1 MFNKSQFGTPTFGN
15 TSGFTTS
22 AFGQNTATPG
32 FGGFG
37 AGTAGFGAAANTG
50 GGLFGNTQTKPG
62 GLFGSSSFGQPATS
76 STNAGF
82 GFGTSTSNSL
92 FGGTSTGGLFSNQQ
106 SNAFTQ
112 SKPAGGFGTFGTSTT
127 GGGLFGTTSTA
138 SNPFGGTSGSLF
150 GGTTFTTTAPTG
162 TTVKF
167 NPPTGT
173 DTMVKSGVS
182 TSISTKHQCITAMK
196 EYETKSLEELR
207 MEDYTAGRKGPQAPL
222 GSGAVLFGAPTAS
235 AGAGLF
241 GATPA
246 NPAGGF
252 NFGQNKTSFGA
263 NTGLLSKVGMLGA
276 GCGSSLQKPGTGAF
290 GTTTGGLFGQAQPA
304 ASLFGT
310 KPFGLATTAQS
321 TGFGFG
327 TANTLG
333 QPNTSSMSLFGTG
346 QVAPSGGIFGTNTN
360 TTGAAFGAAGGLF
373 GNANAAFTNVNNT
386 LFANKPAGFG
396 AATTAASTFG
406 TAGAGLFG
414 AKPNL
419 TIGAGAN
426 TSNFGFG
433 TNAVTGGLFGNK
445 PTAVALGTTL
455 GAGFGS
461 ALGVGQ
467 TSLFGNTQPKLGA
480 ALGAGAFGAG
490 AFNAGTAGMGFGAPQ
505 AAMCLT
511 DPTASATQQ
520 AVLQQQLNALAYTPF
535 GDSPLFRNPM
545 VDLKK
550 KEERLKPTNPA
561 AQKALT
567 TPTHYKLTPRPATRV
582 RPKALQPTGSTKSQL
597 FDGLDDDEPT
607 SLSNGTFLP
616 RKSIKKLVLK
626 SCNTSS
632 LHTPGPGKDNDLASP
647 PEYPENGLLEQ
658 GGLELAREGEG
669 HPEVSRCYTNTI
681 VKPIPQTPPDGL
693 GGHKHQA
700 SAMDDTI
707 AEMNLRN
714 HARNGTADGS
724 SDGTS
729 CIEGSLHD
737 EPEPEGDDIL
747 PPHPAG
753 IVLTKVGYYT
763 IPSMDELAQQLTNE
777 SGECVVEN
785 FTIGRKGYGSVY
797 FPGVVNLTNMDL
809 DEIVHIRRKEVTVY
823 LDDDKR
829 PPMGEGLNR
838 RAEVTLDGIWPM
850 DKSTRCLIKSPER
863 LVDMGFEERLENSS
877 RKQGARFLE
886 YRCETGSWVFE
897 VMHFSKYG
905 LQDSDEED
913 IEPSKAETKKM
924 KTASLSAQRHEPVC
938 QHSLLE
944 QAAVQRGGRVPEL
957 DSVMADITQ
966 EPVPDGFLDEDVTE
980 EPMSASSNIAS
991 SLGVDPHTL
1000 QVMKVSLFGEE
1011 EEEEEMDGL
1020 QEQRYAP
1027 RTPHNVCARLP
1038 DQRPRGLGSVLLG
1051 SGLRKALPAVGQR
1064 AEARSSWSALEV
1076 ESLRSPALQAW
1087 PVSGQLPSGFVTS
1100 RQTAEVPLKTVGAR
1114 QRRGLVGREQSVT
1127 WGKARLLM
1135 DMALFVGRSFRVGWA
1150 PGGVLCHSGQPLSP
1164 PAPPPDLDPCT
1175 LEYNYFPKP
1184 TRIKPA
1190 AELPYKVHLEKVR
1203 LREERVGWDQSL
1215 YLEPLE
1221 IALQHSV
1228 VGEDNEL
1235 CPHIAPRHGVEALHK
1250 YANWVQEVADKT
1262 EGMEAVLREWSLVW
1276 ALCQA
1281 LWGELKELEGGL
1293 TEPGPYMTQLQ
1304 RRRAFSRWL
1313 SATAEDK
1320 VEEEV
1325 GLAQHRGHVEAVF
1338 SYLTAQSISKACRL
1352 AQRSGDHRL
1361 ALLLAQAGGG
1371 FPVREMLSRQLAD
1384 WSQLVADSFM
1394 QEERLKIF
1402 ALLAGK
1408 AVWKSSDGYINIC
1421 AQLDWKRCLAVHL
1434 WYMLPASASVA
1445 DALNMYTEAFQGSED
1460 VETYARYPL
1469 PPYLEDTSVDLIGA
1483 AESEDGRAPQQDICY
1498 HLLKLYSDRHHE
1510 LHPILNPRAVTA
1522 DHLDFRLSW
1531 HLWAVLHALHYT
1543 HLSDKQQATVHTS
1556 YAAQLEAAGLWHWA
1570 VFVLLHIPNP
1580 WQRQRA
1586 VREQLDRH
1594 CSLEETEEQVQRE
1607 QFLLERLSIPPQ
1619 WVHDAKSLRA
1629 HHQGD
1634 LHREALHLMHAGHW
1648 SHCHQLVVKHLA
1660 SDAIINE
1667 NYSYLKFFLGRLAL
1681 PECTLHI
1688 QDWET
1693 AGAVFHDYIH
1703 VMEMVRGIA
1712 EVDNPVYQL
1721 EKIHTELISL
1731 CSRIDLIPCLAAKDR
1746 LAQADM
1752 AKQLAN
1758 TLRTVLLLQQGESG
1772 PGGRARLPLRL
1783 LAPCIRRLPL
1793 PEDYALQE
1801 LRGLTTRTFRS
1812 SPSPPNLTHPP
1823 LTPPPNLYPP
1833 HPSLNPHPG
1842 LTRTY
1847 LQQLTITP

>member
-22 AFGQNTATPG
+22 AFGQTTATPG

-37 AGTAGFGAAANTG
+37 AGTAGFGVAPNTG

-106 SNAFTQ
+106 TNAFTQ
-112 SKPAGGFGTFGTSTT
+112 SKPAGGFGTFGTSTA

-150 GGTTFTTTAPTG
+150 GGTTFTTAAPAG

-167 NPPTGT
+167 NSPTGT

-207 MEDYTAGRKGPQAPL
+207 FEDYTAGRKGPQAPM
-222 GSGAVLFGAPTAS
+222 GGGAGLFGATTATS
-235 AGAGLF
+235 TAGAGLF
-241 GATPA
+241 GATPV

-252 NFGQNKTSFGA
+252 NFGQPKTSFGA

-290 GTTTGGLFGQAQPA
+290 GTSTGGLFGQPQPA
-304 ASLFGT
+304 SSLFGT
-310 KPFGLATTAQS
+310 KPFGLATTTPS

-346 QVAPSGGIFGTNTN
+346 QVSQSGGIFGTSTN
-360 TTGAAFGAAGGLF
+360 TTGTAFGAAGSLF
-373 GNANAAFTNVNNT
+373 GNTNAAFTNVNNT
-386 LFANKPAGFG
+386 LFAAKPAGFG
-396 AATTAASTFG
+396 TATTTASTFG

-445 PTAVALGTTL
+445 PAAGALGTTL
-455 GAGFGS
+455 GAGFGT
-461 ALGVGQ
+461 ALGAGQ
-467 TSLFGNTQPKLGA
+467 TSLFGSTQPKLGIT
-480 ALGAGAFGAG
+480 LGAGGFGTG
-490 AFNAGTAGMGFGAPQ
+490 AFNTGTAGVGFGAPQ

-545 VDLKK
+545 VDHKK

-582 RPKALQPTGSTKSQL
+582 RPKALQATGSTKSQL
-597 FDGLDDDEPT
+597 FDGLDDDEPS

-626 SCNTSS
+626 SSNTSS
-632 LHTPGPGKDNDLASP
+632 LYSPGPGKEHNDLASP
-647 PEYPENGLLEQ
+647 PEYPENGVAEQQSRLE
-658 GGLELAREGEG
+658 REDDD
-669 HPEVSRCYTNTI
+669 HPEVNKCYTNTI
-681 VKPIPQTPPDGL
+681 VKPIPQTPPEGL
-693 GGHKHQA
+693 GGNKHQTS

-714 HARNGTADGS
+714 TLRNGTTEGS
-724 SDGTS
+724 SDGAS
-729 CIEGSLHD
+729 CIEGSLQE
-737 EPEPEGDDIL
+737 EPEPEVDDML

-763 IPSMDELAQQLTNE
+763 IPSMEELAQQLTNE
-777 SGECVVEN
+777 SGECIVEN

-838 RAEVTLDGIWPM
+838 RAEVTLDGIWPT

-863 LVDMGFEERLENSS
+863 LMEMGFEERLENSS

-886 YRCETGSWVFE
+886 YRSETGSWVFE

-913 IEPSKAETKKM
+913 AEPSKAETKKM
-924 KTASLSAQRHEPVC
+924 KTASLPAQRSEQLC
-938 QHSLLE
+938 KHSLME
-944 QAAVQRGGRVPEL
+944 QSAMLQQVGRVLEL
-957 DSVMADITQ
+957 DSDMADITQ
-966 EPVPDGFLDEDVTE
+966 EPAPDGLLDEDMTE
-980 EPMSASSNIAS
+980 EQEPVSASSHIAS

-1011 EEEEEMDGL
+1011 EDEEMDGL
-1020 QEQRYAP
+1020 QEQRYTP
-1027 RTPHNVCARLP
+1027 RMSRDACTRPLLP
-1038 DQRPRGLGSVLLG
+1038 THDQRPRGLGSMLLT
-1051 SGLRKALPAVGQR
+1051 SSLRKLLPGAGGQV
-1064 AEARSSWSALEV
+1064 EARSSWSSLEV
-1076 ESLRSPALQAW
+1076 ESLRSPLLQSW
-1087 PVSGQLPSGFVTS
+1087 PVSGQLPANFATQG
-1100 RQTAEVPLKTVGAR
+1100 QAAELPLKSVGAR
-1114 QRRGLVGREQSVT
+1114 QQRGLVAPEESVT
-1127 WGKARLLM
+1127 WGKGKLLM

-1150 PGGVLCHSGQPLSP
+1150 PGGVLCHSGKPLSP
-1164 PAPPPDLDPCT
+1164 PTAPPEPDTCS

-1184 TRIKPA
+1184 TRIKSA
-1190 AELPYKVHLEKVR
+1190 AELPFKVYLEKVR
-1203 LREERVGWDQSL
+1203 LREEQARWDLSL
-1215 YLEPLE
+1215 YKEPLE
-1221 IALQHSV
+1221 MALQHSV
-1228 VGEDNEL
+1228 VENKGQ
-1235 CPHIAPRHGVEALHK
+1235 CPRIVPRPGVEALHK
-1250 YANWVQEVADKT
+1250 YAEWAQDAMDKSEGTEVVVRD
-1262 EGMEAVLREWSLVW
+1262 WSLAW
-1276 ALCQA
+1276 ALCEA
-1281 LWGELKELEGGL
+1281 LWGNLRELEGGL
-1293 TEPGPYMTQLQ
+1293 SEPTPYLTQLH
-1304 RRRAFSRWL
+1304 RRRAFSHWL
-1313 SATAEDK
+1313 SAAAEDK

-1325 GLAQHRGHVEAVF
+1325 GLAQHRGHVDAVF
-1338 SYLTAQSISKACRL
+1338 SYLTAQRISEACRL

-1371 FPVREMLSRQLAD
+1371 FPVRELLSRQLAD
-1384 WSQLVADSFM
+1384 WNQLVADSFM

-1460 VETYARYPL
+1460 VERYARYPL
-1469 PPYLEDTSVDLIGA
+1469 PPYLEDTGVDLIGA
-1483 AESEDGRAPQQDICY
+1483 AESEDGSAPQQDICY

-1510 LHPILNPRAVTA
+1510 LHPLLNPRAVSA

-1531 HLWAVLHALHYT
+1531 HLWAVLHALNYT
-1543 HLSDKQQATVHTS
+1543 HLSEKQQATVHTS

-1570 VFVLLHIPNP
+1570 IFVLLHIPNP
-1580 WQRQRA
+1580 RQRLRA
-1586 VREQLDRH
+1586 VREQLNRH
-1594 CSLEETEEQVQRE
+1594 CTLEETDEQRDREEFVQ
-1607 QFLLERLSIPPQ
+1607 QRLSIPPQ

-1634 LHREALHLMHAGHW
+1634 LHKEALHLMQAGHW
-1648 SHCHQLVVKHLA
+1648 NHCHRLVVRHLA

-1688 QDWET
+1688 QDWDS
-1693 AGAVFHDYIH
+1693 AGAVFHDYIRM
-1703 VMEMVRGIA
+1703 MEMVRGIA
-1712 EVDNPVYQL
+1712 EVDNPAYEL
-1721 EKIHTELISL
+1721 EKIHTEVISL
-1731 CSRIDLIPCLAAKDR
+1731 CNRIELVQCLSAKDR

-1758 TLRTVLLLQQGESG
+1758 TLRTVLSLQQGGEV

-1801 LRGLTTRTFRS
+1801 LRGLT
-1812 SPSPPNLTHPP
+1812 
-1823 LTPPPNLYPP
+1823 
-1833 HPSLNPHPG
+1833 
-1842 LTRTY
+1842 RTY
-1847 LQQLTITP
+1847 LQELTVPP